1 MRPTGGVLGG
11 IAAIGGSTEYQG
23 AGTPHYHAE
32 GHIVCAYQYGTMKEI
47 EEKIHERKLTVDK
60 WKQYNTWL
68 HHEDTFDALQHQ
80 DFVPK
85 VESAFFDRF
94 RAPEHDGLSQV
105 PTYLTEDARL
115 QSSADTLSVSSALK
129 PVERKALYK
138 DGEVFLKQYKQDLQ
152 YVFSRVQHH
161 VHKLTTKGYVPLN
174 ACRLKSK
181 GKQKVRANDK
191 CKANF
196 PLTHMKTTKSIA
208 VCRGVAKRFKLQVAG
223 RRNAFGSMI
232 GKRSCEWQ
240 SGTTPAFA
248 VIFRSNTHT
257 LPNYRIPIIP
267 ETHED
272 DMCHSKACRGA
283 MQDPKEKNTWQ
294 RWHSERVAS
303 VALITAAT
311 PSNASQWGR
320 SISRLQQKP

>member
-1 MRPTGGVLGG
+1 M
-11 IAAIGGSTEYQG
+11 
-23 AGTPHYHAE
+23 
-32 GHIVCAYQYGTMKEI
+32 
-47 EEKIHERKLTVDK
+47 
-60 WKQYNTWL
+60 
-68 HHEDTFDALQHQ
+68 
-80 DFVPK
+80 
-85 VESAFFDRF
+85 
-94 RAPEHDGLSQV
+94 
-105 PTYLTEDARL
+105 TEDARL
-115 QSSADTLSVSSALK
+115 HDSADTLSVSSALK

-181 GKQKVRANDK
+181 GKQQVRANDK

-208 VCRGVAKRFKLQVAG
+208 VCRGVAKQFKLQVAG

-232 GKRSCEWQ
+232 EQRSCEWQ
-240 SGTTPAFA
+240 SGTPPAFA

-257 LPNYRIPIIP
+257 LPTYRIPIIP

-272 DMCHSKACRGA
+272 DMCHSKACRDA
-283 MQDPKEKNTWQ
+283 MQDPKEKKNMAKMAQ
-294 RWHSERVAS
+294 RACRECCAYHSGYTFKRKPVGAKYIE
-303 VALITAAT
+303 AAADT
-311 PSNASQWGR
+311 LNYGR
-320 SISRLQQKP
+320 DK